1 MDIGAVSTNSI
12 TSNALEGLKKAT
24 NTLEN
29 AAQNIAEGSLDPQD
43 VVSLSQAS
51 TGFKANAEVIKTDG
65 ELTKSLLDIKA

>member
-12 TSNALEGLKKAT
+12 TSNALQGLKKAT

-29 AAQNIAEGSLDPQD
+29 AAQNIAEGSVDPQD

-51 TGFKANAEVIKTDG
+51 TGYKANAAVIKTDG
-65 ELTKSLLDIKA
+65 ELNKSLLDIKA